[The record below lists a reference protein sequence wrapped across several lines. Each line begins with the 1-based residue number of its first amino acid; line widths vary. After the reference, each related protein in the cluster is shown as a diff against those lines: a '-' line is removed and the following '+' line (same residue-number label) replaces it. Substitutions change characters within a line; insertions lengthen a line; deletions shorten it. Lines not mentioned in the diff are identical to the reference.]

1 MTPDDDKES
10 EEQKKDDKESEEQN
24 QKDAGKQQF
33 ATISAKK
40 GKSKQKEVTNDAQP
54 AQLNA
59 DMAADF
65 ARKIQIIQAASTSSS
80 AAKDPIE
87 AKHHK
92 YQFWETQP
100 VPQFNTK
107 ITENNYIDPPL
118 DVSKVRKESYSLPEP
133 FVWSDIDLNTNEQL
147 DELYTLLTEN
157 YVEDDENM
165 FRFDYGKNFLKWA
178 LMPHGWRHQWHCGV
192 RAGTS
197 AKLLAFIAAVPAT
210 IRIYDQTIRVVEI
223 NFLCVHKKLRSK
235 RLAPVLIK
243 EVTRRVNLLG
253 VFQATF
259 TAGIIIPKPVC
270 TCRYWHRSLN
280 PKKLI
285 EANFSHLGKNMTLHR
300 TIKLYKLPENTESHL
315 TPLNKDFVQGA
326 FKLLSEYLSKFDL
339 APVFTVEEFEHF
351 FLPRDDVIY
360 TYVVED
366 SGTVTDLISFYSLPS
381 TIMHHTHHKSIKAA
395 YSFYNVAGSVPLI
408 RLMNDALILA
418 RNLGFDV
425 FNALD
430 LMDNK
435 GILEDLKF
443 GIGDGNLQYYL
454 YNWKCP
460 DIAPDRIGLV
470 LQ

>member
-1 MTPDDDKES
+1 MADDDKES
-10 EEQKKDDKESEEQN
+10 EEQKKDDEESNEKN
-24 QKDAGKQQF
+24 QRDAGKQQI

-65 ARKIQIIQAASTSSS
+65 ARKIQIIQAASTSK
-80 AAKDPIE
+80 APQIPILGDTT
-87 AKHHK
+87 
-92 YQFWETQP
+92 Y
-100 VPQFNTK
+100 TK

-147 DELYTLLTEN
+147 DEL
-157 YVEDDENM
+157 
-165 FRFDYGKNFLKWA
+165 A

-259 TAGIIIPKPVC
+259 TAGIIIPKP
-270 TCRYWHRSLN
+270 
-280 PKKLI
+280 
-285 EANFSHLGKNMTLHR
+285 
-300 TIKLYKLPENTESHL
+300 LYKLPENTESHL
-315 TPLNKDFVQGA
+315 KPLNKDFVQGA
-326 FKLLSEYLSKFDL
+326 FKLLSEYLTKFDL